1 MLLLIKST
9 FLIIHFYYYKL
20 KINKTTAI
28 GLWITSMSRLA
39 IKILF
44 LFLLNALALYA
55 AVYFVDG
62 FEVTADWIEF
72 SVVAAIFT
80 LINIFIKPIIKLVLS
95 PLIIITL
102 GAGLFFVNAAM
113 LYFLD
118 FISDSVIINGIMPL
132 LYATIVISIAHFVI
146 GFVVK
151 RAI

>member
-1 MLLLIKST
+1 
-9 FLIIHFYYYKL
+9 
-20 KINKTTAI
+20 
-28 GLWITSMSRLA
+28 
-39 IKILF
+39 
-44 LFLLNALALYA
+44 LALYA

>member
-1 MLLLIKST
+1 
-9 FLIIHFYYYKL
+9 
-20 KINKTTAI
+20 
-28 GLWITSMSRLA
+28 MSRLA